1 MDINQ
6 VDIKDHFE
14 SCHRVTSYRF
24 VAKKCKQMF
33 KILIYSLLVRPQ
45 GTQGCL
51 QIREKT
57 KNSIL
62 WVSDAT
68 MRF

>member
-33 KILIYSLLVRPQ
+33 KILISSLLVRPQ
-45 GTQGCL
+45 GAQGGL
-51 QIREKT
+51 EIQEKP
-57 KNSIL
+57 
-62 WVSDAT
+62 
-68 MRF
+68 